1 MLREEIRNK
10 VRNIIADLWCIE
22 DSSIDDNSNF
32 VNDLQADSLDAVEV
46 IMRTEDEFDIDI
58 TNEEADLI
66 ITPNALINFIEKK
79 IKLV

>member
-10 VRNIIADLWCIE
+10 VRNIIADLWSIE

-58 TNEEADLI
+58 TDEEADLI
-66 ITPNALINFIEKK
+66 ITPNALIDFIEKK
-79 IKLV
+79 IK